1 MRRRLLDEEH
11 ELFRGTVR
19 RFLLQEVAPH
29 AERWREQGI
38 VDRTAWLKAGENGLL
53 LLWADRKYGG
63 AGIEDFRFDQV
74 LSEEWFRYGDGG
86 FAVPLHNRVVGP
98 YLARLGTEEQ
108 RQRYLPKCIT
118 GETILAIAIS
128 EPGAGSDVSGMRA
141 RAEDE
146 GTHWRLNGSKIYIS
160 NGILSD
166 LVVVAA
172 RTSTENPRAI
182 GLFIVERG
190 MSGFERGRKLGK
202 MGLKSQDTAEL
213 FFRDVL
219 VPKENVLGDPHKGFY
234 SLMQFLPE
242 ERIMSAIRSH
252 AQASRAFEI
261 TLEFVKEREL
271 FGRKLGAFQNTRFK
285 MADMRTQ
292 LDLHQAFID
301 HCVTE
306 HLDNQLSAELA
317 AEAKL
322 ACSES
327 EGWIVDECV
336 QLFGGAG
343 YMDEYEISRLYTS
356 SRVTRIYAGSSE
368 VMREIIGR
376 SLGLDERKLK

>member
-1 MRRRLLDEEH
+1 MRRRLLTDEH
-11 ELFRGTVR
+11 ELFRDAVR
-19 RFLLQEVAPH
+19 RFLLKEVAPH

-38 VDRTAWLKAGENGLL
+38 VDRAAWLKAGENGLL
-53 LLWADRKYGG
+53 LMWADRKYGG

-86 FAVPLHNRVVGP
+86 FAVPLHNRIVGP

-108 RQRYLPKCIT
+108 RRRYLPKCIT
-118 GETILAIAIS
+118 GESILAIAIT

-141 RAEDE
+141 RADDE

-160 NGILSD
+160 NGILAD
-166 LVVVAA
+166 VVVVAA
-172 RTSTENPRAI
+172 RTSSDNPRAI
-182 GLFIVERG
+182 GLFVVERG
-190 MSGFERGRKLGK
+190 MPGFERGRKLAK

-213 FFRDVL
+213 FFKDVL

-252 AQASRAFEI
+252 AQASRAFDI
-261 TLEFVKEREL
+261 TLEFVKGRTL

-301 HCVTE
+301 HCVAE
-306 HLDNQLSAELA
+306 HLDGRLTAELA

-327 EGWIVDECV
+327 EGRIVDECV

-343 YMDEYEISRLYTS
+343 YMDEYEISRIYTNA
-356 SRVTRIYAGSSE
+356 RVTRIYAGSSE

-376 SLGLDERKLK
+376 SLGLDERKLD

>member
-1 MRRRLLDEEH
+1 MRRRLLDQEH
-11 ELFRGTVR
+11 ELFRETVR

-29 AERWREQGI
+29 AGRWREQGI

-118 GETILAIAIS
+118 GETILAIAVS

-146 GTHWRLNGSKIYIS
+146 GTYWRLNGSKIYIS

-172 RTSTENPRAI
+172 RTSAENPRAI
-182 GLFIVERG
+182 GLFMVERG
-190 MSGFERGRKLGK
+190 MPGFERGRKLEK

-213 FFRDVL
+213 FFKDVL
-219 VPKENVLGDPHKGFY
+219 VPKENVLGDPGRGFY
-234 SLMQFLPE
+234 SL
-242 ERIMSAIRSH
+242 
-252 AQASRAFEI
+252 
-261 TLEFVKEREL
+261 
-271 FGRKLGAFQNTRFK
+271 LG
-285 MADMRTQ
+285 
-292 LDLHQAFID
+292 
-301 HCVTE
+301 
-306 HLDNQLSAELA
+306 
-317 AEAKL
+317 
-322 ACSES
+322 
-327 EGWIVDECV
+327 
-336 QLFGGAG
+336 
-343 YMDEYEISRLYTS
+343 
-356 SRVTRIYAGSSE
+356 
-368 VMREIIGR
+368 
-376 SLGLDERKLK
+376 